1 MSLSLGELNVND
13 SGRIIGLSDTNK
25 AYRHKLLS
33 MGLTR
38 GTEFSITRIAPLGD
52 PIEIKIKDYNLSL
65 RKEEANAVLVEK
77 I

>member
-1 MSLSLGELNVND
+1 MSLSLGELKVND
-13 SGRIIGLSDTNK
+13 SGRITGLSDTNK

-65 RKEEANAVLVEK
+65 RKDEACAVLVEK